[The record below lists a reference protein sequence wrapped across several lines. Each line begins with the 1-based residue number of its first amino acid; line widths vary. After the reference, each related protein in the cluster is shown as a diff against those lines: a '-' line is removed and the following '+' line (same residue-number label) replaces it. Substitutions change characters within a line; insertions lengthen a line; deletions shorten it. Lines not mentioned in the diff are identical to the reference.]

1 MTRDLDTEK
10 QRYVIQEV
18 PGFKPSY
25 LIYDAAT
32 GVWFKT
38 QLGKRTLWV
47 WGPDYASRIP
57 TWKEAQSIVQHLEDV
72 AEKAIQKAARTMN
85 PVVEEAIRVA
95 KVAVVALFALVIG
108 RSLVQVIW
116 GM

>member
-1 MTRDLDTEK
+1 MK

-72 AEKAIQKAARTMN
+72 AEKAIQKGARTMN
-85 PVVEEAIRVA
+85 PVVEELTRVA
-95 KVAVVALFALVIG
+95 KVAVVVFGLLGFGAIA
-108 RSLVQVIW
+108 VQIIRAVF
-116 GM
+116 